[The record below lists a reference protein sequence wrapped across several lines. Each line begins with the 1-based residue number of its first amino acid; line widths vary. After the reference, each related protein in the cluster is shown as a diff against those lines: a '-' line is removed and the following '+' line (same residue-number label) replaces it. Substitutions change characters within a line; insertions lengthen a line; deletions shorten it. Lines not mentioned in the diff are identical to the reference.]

1 LTKYYDIL
9 LQIGLYSHQLPVIIV
24 AYNLIK
30 YRRVPITDK
39 LLYFFIIYNGIVILI
54 EQFILLGRIDNFNP
68 IFNIQSIIDTGL
80 ILLFLGLIVNKK
92 AYFNLSFIITI
103 LFCIL
108 GILEI
113 TTWGSISAIN
123 TLSNSIGKFLVAIS
137 SVYAIYQLTS
147 SITTPFNKGYIVL
160 TLTFLFYTILSL
172 IIALFEEIIRQN
184 YNSFFEKIWMLQITL
199 GLLFNVSISFG
210 IWLMKK

>member
-30 YRRVPITDK
+30 YRSTTITDK
-39 LLYFFIIYNGIVILI
+39 LLYFLVIYNGIVILI
-54 EQFILLGRIDNFNP
+54 EQFILFGRIDNFNP

-80 ILLFLGLIVNKK
+80 ILLFLGLITNKK
-92 AYFNLSFIITI
+92 TYFNLSFFITI

-137 SVYAIYQLTS
+137 SVYVIYQLTS
-147 SITTPFNKGYIVL
+147 SIITPFNKGYFVL

-184 YNSFFEKIWMLQITL
+184 DNSFFEKIWMLQITL